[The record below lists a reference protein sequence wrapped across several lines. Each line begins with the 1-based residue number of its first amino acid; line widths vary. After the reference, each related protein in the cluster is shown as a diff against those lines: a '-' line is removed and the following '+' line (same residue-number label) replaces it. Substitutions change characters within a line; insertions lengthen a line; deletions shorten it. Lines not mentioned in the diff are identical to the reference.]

1 MAELDAVIGAL
12 AAGMTDA
19 YDEELLWLVA
29 GEYAIT
35 PVDHVVYPNRVLREA
50 GLLAVREADDGEY
63 LDFQQSRAFALV
75 DHQFSHVF
83 VADGDEQLAAHAWP
97 TSSAASRALPR
108 CWSARSAAATA
119 SNIPA
124 AAR

>member
-1 MAELDAVIGAL
+1 MIGRL

-19 YDEELLWLVA
+19 YDEELLWIVA

-75 DHQFSHVF
+75 GSSV
-83 VADGDEQLAAHAWP
+83 LA
-97 TSSAASRALPR
+97 RVR
-108 CWSARSAAATA
+108 GR
-119 SNIPA
+119 
-124 AAR
+124 RR